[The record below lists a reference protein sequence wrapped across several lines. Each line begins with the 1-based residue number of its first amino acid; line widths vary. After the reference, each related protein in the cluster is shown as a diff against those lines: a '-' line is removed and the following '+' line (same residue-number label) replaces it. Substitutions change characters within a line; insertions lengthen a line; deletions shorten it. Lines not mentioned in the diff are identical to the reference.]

1 MLAHMSIAQ
10 ASTITYL
17 AKTTHRNSDRLFG
30 IKQSDRRMHM
40 LVTGKSGVGK
50 SHLLRLI
57 VGQDI
62 TAGRGFALFDPHGD
76 LALAVR
82 DAAAAT
88 RPDDVIYIDPRDA
101 SNPWRFNPFADVL
114 PENRAVAAN
123 GIVEVFKKLWR
134 DDWGPRL
141 EHLLRNVAH
150 TLLEAPGSTLGDIPP
165 LLTNRSF
172 RLGVEREVS
181 NPAVADFWASE
192 YDKYTPAFQSTVSAP
207 LLNKA
212 GAFLT
217 DPVLRRFLTEE
228 GKLLDL
234 RQIMDEGKI
243 LIVNLDKGRLGESA
257 TALLGSLLLSHIA
270 LAGLSR
276 SDVGESERRDFG
288 VVLDESQLFTTQAIA
303 NMLSELRKYRVS
315 MLLSTQYLG
324 ALDPDIRDAVLGNV
338 GTLITFR
345 SGATDATQLARELGS
360 PIMPSDL
367 IALPRYQI
375 YVRLLIDGEAARPFS
390 ASVPSSVGAEP

>member
-1 MLAHMSIAQ
+1 MLAHMSIAP
-10 ASTITYL
+10 ASTVTYL

-40 LVTGKSGVGK
+40 FITGKSGTGK

-57 VGQDI
+57 VEQDI
-62 TAGRGFALFDPHGD
+62 SAGRGFALFDPHGD
-76 LALAVR
+76 LARAVR
-82 DAAAAT
+82 DAAVAA

-101 SNPWRFNPFADVL
+101 TNPWRFNPFANVSE
-114 PENRAVAAN
+114 ENRALAAN

-150 TLLEAPGSTLGDIPP
+150 TLLETPGSTLGDVPP
-165 LLTNRSF
+165 LLTDRSF
-172 RLGVEREVS
+172 RLAIEREIT
-181 NPAVADFWASE
+181 NPAVADFWSSE

-217 DPVLRRFLTEE
+217 DPILRRFLTED
-228 GKLLDL
+228 GQLLDL
-234 RQIMDEGKI
+234 RRIMDEGKI
-243 LIVNLDKGRLGESA
+243 LVVNLDKGQLGESA

-276 SDVGESERRDFG
+276 SDIPEDERRDFA
-288 VVLDESQLFTTQAIA
+288 VVLDESQLFTTQAIP

-324 ALDPDIRDAVLGNV
+324 ALDPDIRNAVLGNV
-338 GTLITFR
+338 GSLIAFR
-345 SGATDATQLARELGS
+345 AGATDAAQLARELGS
-360 PIMPSDL
+360 PLMPSDL
-367 IALPRYQI
+367 INLPRYHV
-375 YVRLLIDGEAARPFS
+375 YVRLLIDGESSRPFS
-390 ASVPSSVGAEP
+390 ATTISRPE